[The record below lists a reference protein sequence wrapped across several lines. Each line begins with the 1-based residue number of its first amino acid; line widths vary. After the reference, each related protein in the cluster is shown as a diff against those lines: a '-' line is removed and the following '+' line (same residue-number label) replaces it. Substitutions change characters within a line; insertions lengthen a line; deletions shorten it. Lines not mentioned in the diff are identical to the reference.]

1 MDFEEATVEIGSE
14 DTDIQAVRREFQ
26 ENVPER
32 FLEAYHQ
39 SILYMCGE
47 QDESETDFE
56 LISEEINIEDHE
68 SLLSLDESHT
78 DGYSSITEVIKE
90 KRIDDISNLPTQT
103 QEELMDILVCSRYLH
118 NSNGEKYQSEMQE
131 LQNKLIEN
139 DRSLTI
145 EVPLHRKS

>member
-32 FLEAYHQ
+32 FLEAYYQ

-47 QDESETDFE
+47 QDESETDLE
-56 LISEEINIEDHE
+56 LISEEIDIEDHE
-68 SLLSLDESHT
+68 ALLSLDESQT
-78 DGYSSITEVIKE
+78 DGYSSITELITD
-90 KRIDDISNLPTQT
+90 KRVDDISSLPPQT
-103 QEELMDILVCSRYLH
+103 QEELLDILICSRYFH
-118 NSNGEKYQSEMQE
+118 NPTGEKYQSEMQE
-131 LQNKLIEN
+131 LQDQLIEN
-139 DRSLTI
+139 DRSMTV